1 MAFPGCCSLFV
12 PQLLPCHAM
21 LCSGCFMSIWCSG
34 GCKFPVF
41 EWPGQIPALQIAEN
55 PHFLVCCTAPKSMGQ
70 MQTLPGLDEEE
81 NPTGLG
87 KQQRDDLRN
96 GWPGAAAKCAPG
108 LLPDGAVPTGCD
120 CVKANLSL
128 R

>member
-1 MAFPGCCSLFV
+1 
-12 PQLLPCHAM
+12 
-21 LCSGCFMSIWCSG
+21 MSMWCSG
-34 GCKFPVF
+34 GHKFLVF
-41 EWPGQIPALQIAEN
+41 AWPCQIPAQKIQN
-55 PHFLVCCTAPKSMGQ
+55 SHFLVCCTAPKSMGQ
-70 MQTLPGLDEEE
+70 MQTLPGLDEKE

-87 KQQRDDLRN
+87 KQQRDGLRN
-96 GWPGAAAKCAPG
+96 GWPGAAAKCVPR